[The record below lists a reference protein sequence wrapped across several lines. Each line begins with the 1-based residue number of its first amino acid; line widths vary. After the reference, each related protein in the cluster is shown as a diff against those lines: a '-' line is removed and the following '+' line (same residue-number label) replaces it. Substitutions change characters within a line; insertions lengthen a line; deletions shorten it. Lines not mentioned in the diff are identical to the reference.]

1 MGTIFPDVE
10 KELVGYLKPL
20 LSGVTV
26 ATVKPAAGTS
36 PYPSKIVVVRADGG
50 SQVERGITRSELV
63 GVNVY
68 AKTYA
73 DASDLARDVDA
84 LLRDAAGW
92 GDVKR
97 VDTMLSPTRVADPS
111 TDTSHQRYMTFSVV
125 TKASDI

>member
-10 KELVGYLKPL
+10 KVLVAYLNQV

-36 PYPSKIVVVRADGG
+36 PYPSKIVTVRSDGG
-50 SQVERGITRSELV
+50 SQRERGITRSELI

-73 DASDLARDVDA
+73 GASDLARLVESNI
-84 LLRDAAGW
+84 RDAAGV
-92 GDVKR
+92 GGIKLVE
-97 VDTMLSPTRVADPS
+97 TQLSPTRVVDPS
-111 TDTSHQRYMTFSVV
+111 TDTSHQRYMTFSIV
-125 TKASDI
+125 TKASDV